1 MDNLTQKPDILV
13 LDPPR
18 DGIHPKALRKII
30 NFNVDEMVYV
40 SCKPTSL
47 MRDLLVFRE
56 AGYEVKRCCL
66 VDMFPGT
73 VHVETVCLLGKRKPD
88 AKVKIGID
96 MDDYYRIRENAESK

>member
-1 MDNLTQKPDILV
+1 MYLTL
-13 LDPPR
+13 PR
-18 DGIHPKALRKII
+18 DGIHPKALTKII

-56 AGYEVKRCCL
+56 AGYEVKRACL

-73 VHVETVCLLGKRKPD
+73 VHVETVVLLSQQKPD
-88 AKVKIGID
+88 DVIEVDLDLDELDITS
-96 MDDYYRIRENAESK
+96 AESKANLSGN